1 MKNTLSLSDLWL
13 SFALYV
19 QRVVGDVVIHV
30 QTTELSKRKTVIEM
44 ACPPAHVIKQVS
56 HLTLPA
62 NAKCPLLRLNHLSS
76 EKE

>member
-13 SFALYV
+13 SFGLCV

-44 ACPPAHVIKQVS
+44 ACPPAHVIKQVGQPVQS
-56 HLTLPA
+56 A
-62 NAKCPLLRLNHLSS
+62 RSSGLRVSAQRRS
-76 EKE
+76 RQ